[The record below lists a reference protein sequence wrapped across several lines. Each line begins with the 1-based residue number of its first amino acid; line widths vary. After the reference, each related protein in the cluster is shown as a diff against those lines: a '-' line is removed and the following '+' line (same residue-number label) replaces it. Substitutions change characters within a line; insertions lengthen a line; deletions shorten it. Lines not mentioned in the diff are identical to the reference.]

1 MVKTTNLASPAARGI
16 LHLAARYNERREEEL
31 IARGVTLS
39 KVRETSIWGRVVPA
53 VTAGPDQDTDH

>member
-1 MVKTTNLASPAARGI
+1 MVKTTNPAGPAARGI
-16 LHLAARYNERREEEL
+16 LHRYNERREEEL